1 MFVHEKQFRKISL
14 SKTLLTGTVKYAAV
28 NFKED
33 RKTSQMIK
41 NNKNDVQIVMTK
53 RISAKYKLIIF
64 IKKIEN

>member
-33 RKTSQMIK
+33 RKTRQMRK
-41 NNKNDVQIVMTK
+41 NDENDVQIVRQKGFQLNTNK
-53 RISAKYKLIIF
+53 
-64 IKKIEN
+64 